1 MLARKP
7 EGSAARL
14 ATLDSFEILDS
25 GREKAFDD
33 VVDLAARI
41 CDAPVALI
49 SFVDR
54 DRQWFKA
61 SVGMERDE
69 TPLSQSICSHAI
81 LVEEDLVEIPDTAL
95 DARTA
100 DNPLCSGALDRMR
113 FYAGAPLVASNGH
126 KVGTLC
132 VLDDKPRHL
141 TDLQR
146 DTLKVLAGQVMR
158 QLELR
163 RALRNEEV
171 LRKEIDH
178 RVKNSLQTVLSV
190 IRIYGGRLNS
200 EEARDA
206 MSAVE
211 RRVQAVAQL
220 HAELTRSTHLDRV
233 ELHSYLGRV
242 ARLLQDQAP
251 RGVRV
256 ETDLD
261 DVTGGSRT
269 AAVMAMVVSE
279 FVANAFKHAFP
290 DGREGQ
296 VRVTLGRTGQGLRLS
311 CSDDGVGVTSVVPAA
326 NSDIASI
333 GTRLME
339 AAAEQIGGALDLR
352 GDEAGY
358 RLTLDLPDMTSDDE
372 DLEEPKV
379 RAGGF
384 SAA

>member
-1 MLARKP
+1 MRARQP
-7 EGSAARL
+7 ENAGVRL
-14 ATLDSFEILDS
+14 ATLESFEILDS
-25 GREKAFDD
+25 EREASFDE

-41 CDAPVALI
+41 CDVPVALV
-49 SFVDR
+49 SLVDR

-61 SVGMERDE
+61 SVGMERSE
-69 TPLSQSICSHAI
+69 TPLGESICAHAI
-81 LVEEDLVEIPDTAL
+81 LSDEDVVVIPDTAL

-100 DNPLCSGALDRMR
+100 DNPLCNGETDRMR
-113 FYAGAPLVASNGH
+113 FYAGAPLVTSNGH
-126 KVGTLC
+126 KLGTLC
-132 VLDDKPRHL
+132 VLDSEPRDL
-141 TDLQR
+141 SDLQR
-146 DTLKVLAGQVMR
+146 QTLRVLAGQVMR

-220 HAELTRSTHLDRV
+220 HAELTRSADLDGVR
-233 ELHSYLGRV
+233 LDAYLCRV

-251 RGVRV
+251 RGVVV
-256 ETDLD
+256 ETDLEEAL
-261 DVTGGSRT
+261 GNSRT
-269 AAVMAMVVSE
+269 AGVMAMVVSE
-279 FVANAFKHAFP
+279 FVANAYKHAFP
-290 DGREGQ
+290 DGRQGRVLVSLARTPEGM
-296 VRVTLGRTGQGLRLS
+296 RLS
-311 CSDDGVGVTSVVPAA
+311 CADNGVGITAAPASSS
-326 NSDIASI
+326 SDIASI

-339 AAAEQIGGALDLR
+339 AAAEQIDGTLELA
-352 GDEAGY
+352 GDESGY
-358 RLTLDLPDMTSDDE
+358 RLTLDLKDDKAGE
-372 DLEEPKV
+372 DQEEPKV